1 MRANVDP
8 LAERSIGNV
17 SLFLLAA
24 FARESPISIVT
35 TGVGM
40 KRLAGVAAVL
50 GVLLAIAG
58 QSVASPA
65 PQERGSPD
73 VASPA
78 TPRQPAPFRAHP
90 AYSPRRAAIGAE
102 ALNDVVKRYC
112 QRCHSQTLKRGNVS
126 LASYDVASA
135 TEDGDVS
142 EKIIAKLRAG
152 MMPPPGQS
160 RPAGDTLD
168 VLVQTLEHQ
177 LDSAAIA
184 KPNPGGRS
192 FQRLNRAEYSA
203 AIRALLSLDVDA
215 GAYLPLDTKSEN
227 FDNIADVQLL

>member
-1 MRANVDP
+1 VASRP
-8 LAERSIGNV
+8 TSG
-17 SLFLLAA
+17 
-24 FARESPISIVT
+24 PP
-35 TGVGM
+35 
-40 KRLAGVAAVL
+40 AGVR
-50 GVLLAIAG
+50 
-58 QSVASPA
+58 S
-65 PQERGSPD
+65 
-73 VASPA
+73 
-78 TPRQPAPFRAHP
+78 HP
-90 AYSPRRAAIGAE
+90 AYPARRASLGAE

-112 QRCHSQTLKRGNVS
+112 QRCHNETLKRGNVS
-126 LASYDVASA
+126 LASYDVAGA

-168 VLVQTLEHQ
+168 VLVQALEHQ

-184 KPNPGGRS
+184 KPNPGSRS

-227 FDNIADVQLL
+227 F